1 MQLRTVCDVGAG
13 GGFLLVA
20 ALSSVKWKAR
30 SSKSVIIKEIGDI
43 RDVRSYSNYWASR
56 RVNGLEECSR
66 IARWP

>member
-1 MQLRTVCDVGAG
+1 MGAR

-20 ALSSVKWKAR
+20 AIFSVKWKAR
-30 SSKSVIIKEIGDI
+30 SSAESVIIEEIGDI

-66 IARWP
+66 FARWP